1 MQKTAEHARMNR
13 VLPATVDLLIHE
25 SNKGMS
31 LRRLG
36 SGTSWEPE
44 HDQVVIA
51 WPLQSFDLI

>member
-1 MQKTAEHARMNR
+1 
-13 VLPATVDLLIHE
+13 
-25 SNKGMS
+25 MS